1 MQKAMKLNKKKNL
14 DSLKGNPFSVLQS
27 NILNQIAADIDIEIG
42 IDENECNRIIDNLVE
57 NEIFVEENPEV
68 LLPTDLDIKNTMKP
82 DFIKES
88 VGTHE
93 LLTPSSMKE
102 HDSPILWTEV
112 ARKGKNKTKTKS
124 MNNNIGENDNCIPE
138 Y

>member
-68 LLPTDLDIKNTMKP
+68 LLPTDLDIKNTMEP